1 LSSAGPTTVRHANA
15 TFSGVSGAFLTIAAS
30 APGIMS
36 CNDTTMPTI
45 ACTNPKTQIP
55 NPKKDPR
62 TQEPNYISLM
72 LILASGSPRRAHLL
86 WAAGIAYEAVPAD
99 IDETLLEGEQAEPYV
114 RRLSATKARTVASKR
129 PGTAVLGADTVVI
142 ADRQILGKPR
152 DGEHARQMLRMLSGR
167 WHEVMTG
174 VTLVLPDHEFS
185 EVVVTRVE
193 FAPLSHEEIEWY
205 VASGEPLDKAAYGV
219 QSLGSRYVVS
229 VDGSYTNVV
238 GLPIPEVYQMCTRAG
253 ILLS

>member
-1 LSSAGPTTVRHANA
+1 
-15 TFSGVSGAFLTIAAS
+15 
-30 APGIMS
+30 
-36 CNDTTMPTI
+36 
-45 ACTNPKTQIP
+45 
-55 NPKKDPR
+55 
-62 TQEPNYISLM
+62 M

-99 IDETLLEGEQAEPYV
+99 IDETLLDGEQAEPYV
-114 RRLSATKARTVASKR
+114 LRLSATKARTVASKR
-129 PGTAVLGADTVVI
+129 PGKSVLGADTVVI
-142 ADRQILGKPR
+142 VDGQILGKPR
-152 DGEHARQMLRMLSGR
+152 DAEHARRMLLMLSGR

-174 VTLVLPDHEFS
+174 VTLIAQEREFS

-193 FAPLSHEEIEWY
+193 FAPLRREEIEWY

-219 QSLGSRYVVS
+219 QSLGSRYVLR

-238 GLPIPEVYQMCTRAG
+238 GLPIPEVYRMCTGAG

>member
-1 LSSAGPTTVRHANA
+1 
-15 TFSGVSGAFLTIAAS
+15 
-30 APGIMS
+30 
-36 CNDTTMPTI
+36 
-45 ACTNPKTQIP
+45 
-55 NPKKDPR
+55 
-62 TQEPNYISLM
+62 M
-72 LILASGSPRRAHLL
+72 LILASGSPRRAQLL

-99 IDETLLEGEQAEPYV
+99 IDETLLDGEQAEPYV

-129 PGTAVLGADTVVI
+129 PGCVVLGADTVVI
-142 ADRQILGKPR
+142 VDRQILGKPR
-152 DGEHARQMLRMLSGR
+152 DAEHARQMLRMLSGR

-174 VTLVLPDHEFS
+174 VALLTGNREIS

-193 FAPLSHEEIEWY
+193 FAPLSTREIEWY

-219 QSLGSRYVVS
+219 QSLGSRYVRR

-238 GLPIPEVYQMCTRAG
+238 GLPIPELYQMCTAAG